1 MELVLRSPGLSHII
15 QEIFRG
21 LDFKS
26 LVSCRLVC
34 KSANNQVKDL
44 ASKVSLEDLE
54 QLLEG
59 FAKARS
65 MTDFEKRQWNRFLI
79 HMFTN
84 WSESINDWSESNKLM
99 NLYLKEI
106 LSRDTQCEYKSG
118 LDKSPILEFVLY
130 GNKEMV
136 EYILYNGDSGYKYY
150 NVGETKIDKVLLQ
163 EAAISHGHI
172 DICESLKKFS
182 FCKKFSLSTL
192 KEEQLNAHEEEDGQS
207 DSDIST
213 SGSSSLEEDQLNEHF
228 KTTFGPHPSPSSS
241 P

>member
-1 MELVLRSPGLSHII
+1 MKLYLRLFNINTFSLLAELQSKSWYRCIIQVAKHNQIKTKIMEVLLGSPGLSHII
-15 QEIFRG
+15 QEIFRS

-84 WSESINDWSESNKLM
+84 WSESINDWSESNRFM

-106 LSRDTQCEYKSG
+106 LSRATQYEYKSG

-136 EYILYNGDSGYKYY
+136 EYILYNGDSGYKY
-150 NVGETKIDKVLLQ
+150 
-163 EAAISHGHI
+163 
-172 DICESLKKFS
+172 
-182 FCKKFSLSTL
+182 
-192 KEEQLNAHEEEDGQS
+192 
-207 DSDIST
+207 
-213 SGSSSLEEDQLNEHF
+213 
-228 KTTFGPHPSPSSS
+228 
-241 P
+241 